1 MIVYK
6 KNKNFALRSESV
18 TAVLAL
24 GSTESVG
31 FVLERSR
38 FQLDFRPN
46 TFVVIMI
53 DLSND
58 HKVNIKH
65 EPLFPFLQENQ
76 TKEMKIITVTR
87 QNMETTTMMR

>member
-38 FQLDFRPN
+38 FQLDFRPPP
-46 TFVVIMI
+46 FVIIMI

-58 HKVNIKH
+58 QHSEYKTWAFNGKNAI
-65 EPLFPFLQENQ
+65 E
-76 TKEMKIITVTR
+76 IISDI
-87 QNMETTTMMR
+87 

>member
-24 GSTESVG
+24 GSTELVG

-38 FQLDFRPN
+38 FQLDFRP
-46 TFVVIMI
+46 TIFVIIMI

-58 HKVNIKH
+58 PKVNI
-65 EPLFPFLQENQ
+65 
-76 TKEMKIITVTR
+76 
-87 QNMETTTMMR
+87 NMSSEIDINSN

>member
-6 KNKNFALRSESV
+6 KNKNFALRSESA

-46 TFVVIMI
+46 TFVIIMI

-58 HKVNIKH
+58 PKVNINMSSEIDINFNQFNLFCRKT
-65 EPLFPFLQENQ
+65 EP
-76 TKEMKIITVTR
+76 KR
-87 QNMETTTMMR
+87 

>member
-1 MIVYK
+1 MVFCFKNTMPLKTAKMIVYK

-65 EPLFPFLQENQ
+65 EP
-76 TKEMKIITVTR
+76 
-87 QNMETTTMMR
+87 

>member
-1 MIVYK
+1 MVIYK

-38 FQLDFRPN
+38 FQLDFRPT
-46 TFVVIMI
+46 TFLIIMI

-58 HKVNIKH
+58 PKVNINMSSEIDINFNQFNLFCRKT
-65 EPLFPFLQENQ
+65 EP
-76 TKEMKIITVTR
+76 KR
-87 QNMETTTMMR
+87 